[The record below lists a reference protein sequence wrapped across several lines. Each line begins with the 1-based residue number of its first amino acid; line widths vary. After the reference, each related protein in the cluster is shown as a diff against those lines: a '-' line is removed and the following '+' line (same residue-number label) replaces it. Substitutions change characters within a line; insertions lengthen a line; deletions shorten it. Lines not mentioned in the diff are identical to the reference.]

1 MKGKTKSGF
10 KFEINENKLRSWEFA
25 NLAEQLSDE
34 SQVGLA
40 APKYIKFV
48 LGDEQADRLAEH
60 TVHDG
65 FSDITRMMEEVS
77 EIVTMAGEQVKKSS
91 ASSE

>member
-25 NLAEQLSDE
+25 NMAGQLTDE
-34 SQVGLA
+34 ALVGIA

-48 LGDEQADRLAEH
+48 LGDEQADRLAKH

-65 FSDITRMMEEVS
+65 FSDIAMMMEEVS
-77 EIVTMAGEQVKKSS
+77 EIVTMAGEQIKKSL